1 MLRMCTQ
8 CVCVYIY
15 IYIPIVPAE
24 ADRESEGQEAWELG
38 GRAGRAGGPVRERVG
53 GPVRE
58 KWAEGEFPPYFPKG
72 L

>member
-1 MLRMCTQ
+1 M
-8 CVCVYIY
+8 
-15 IYIPIVPAE
+15 PAE

-38 GRAGRAGGPVRERVG
+38 GRAGGPVRERVG